1 MLSQA
6 FWDSLVDDLS
16 NAMLEVDVDE
26 FFKFIWDYVKEE
38 EIYKIIWATGSEIK
52 REKVE
57 FFLSSDLIS
66 IFKVL
71 EIALEQA
78 SEKLVAMEVA
88 LDAKSAKIEKIGN
101 TNLDVKGVMFL
112 TGASYCFVH
121 EGHPVIHT
129 LKANQDQLG
138 VQIKKETLVNGSWYK
153 VDTETFVFCV
163 KALRENILQNA
174 PGPLHHSQQL
184 PQAQRQEGDAWPQR
198 ELHSIGV

>member
-129 LKANQDQLG
+129 LKANQGQLG

-153 VDTETFVFCV
+153 IDTETFVFCV

-174 PGPLHHSQQL
+174 PGPFTTASSFHKLNVK
-184 PQAQRQEGDAWPQR
+184 R
-198 ELHSIGV
+198 EMLGPNWSSIP